1 MRTRLKY
8 KIIFNNYFIT
18 YNNETEFENLKNL
31 GLFNFKNLVKL
42 TIDKNGVKLVLYEL
56 PENSKIV
63 DPFLKFCDNLT

>member
-1 MRTRLKY
+1 
-8 KIIFNNYFIT
+8 
-18 YNNETEFENLKNL
+18 EFENLKNL

>member
-31 GLFNFKNLVKL
+31 GLFDFKNLVKL

-56 PENSKIV
+56 PESSKIV
-63 DPFLKFCDNLT
+63 DSFLKFCKNLT